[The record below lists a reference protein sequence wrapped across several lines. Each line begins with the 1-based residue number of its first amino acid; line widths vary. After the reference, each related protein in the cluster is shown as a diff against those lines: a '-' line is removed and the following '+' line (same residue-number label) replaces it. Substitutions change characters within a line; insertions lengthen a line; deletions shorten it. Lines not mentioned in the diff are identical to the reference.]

1 MVNIKPVKLGNN
13 TRMSFAKINEVLEMP
28 NLIEIQK
35 NSYKWFLEKGLK
47 EVFNDSTSIT
57 DYTGNLVLEFVD
69 YRLDENPKYSVEEC
83 KVRDVT
89 YAAPLRV
96 RARLINKETGEIK
109 ESEVFMGDFPLMTE
123 SGTFVIN
130 GAERVIVSQL
140 VRSPGVYYGMSY
152 DSTGKKLFT
161 STVIPNRGAW
171 LEYETDFSDIF
182 YVRID
187 KNRKMPVTVLL
198 RALGL
203 GSDAEILDFFGD
215 DERMHATIE
224 KDITKNT
231 EEALLEVYRK
241 LRPGEPLTLE
251 NSQQHLEGLF
261 FDPRRYDLS
270 RVGRYK
276 YNKKLGLSNRLAGCT
291 LSRPVVNPSTGELMA
306 EAGELIDRARAME
319 MEDAGVTVAYV
330 TVETHGGETREVKI
344 ITNGM
349 VDIHKYVNFDVE
361 ELGINERVSFA
372 VLQEILEQNE
382 DEESLKEAI
391 RARAGDLIPN
401 HITVDDIFASVNYV
415 NCLAFDIGTTD
426 DIDHLVNLD
435 DIEAI
440 FDRYRVLDYFERKS
454 ERGLSFQGDLRLAIC
469 HSIVIRMHGQITVE
483 STPNAQ
489 TTFTVRLPRL
499 KVTAEN
505 TSVND
510 NIVPIDTN
518 YGLPL
523 PTVTQREFTFDKNR
537 RTMFVVNDDS
547 EIMNFVA
554 ELFAP
559 DYNIKMPDG
568 LNAMIE
574 LLKQMHPDIIICD
587 ALSEKSDC
595 LSLIKFIKEG
605 KLTSHIPVILL
616 STAQQVDERIKGVE
630 SGADICLTLPFNVEY
645 LKAVTEQL
653 LKRNRSLKDYYKSSI
668 SAFELSDGKML
679 HQDDKEFI
687 DKMLKIINDNISNT
701 EISTKFI
708 ADEMGVSIRNLY
720 RRLEGILN
728 QTPTT
733 IIKEYRLA
741 KAEQLLT
748 STKLSIDEI
757 IYKAGF
763 VNRGTFF
770 KCFAAKYGCTPKVY
784 RKEKLSQ
791 IKQEVDE
798 VPEEPQDKA

>member
-1 MVNIKPVKLGNN
+1 MTEDQCHISYTQRSRSQYILSALKPVKLGNN

-391 RARAGDLIPN
+391 RARFDLI
-401 HITVDDIFASVNYV
+401 
-415 NCLAFDIGTTD
+415 
-426 DIDHLVNLD
+426 
-435 DIEAI
+435 
-440 FDRYRVLDYFERKS
+440 
-454 ERGLSFQGDLRLAIC
+454 
-469 HSIVIRMHGQITVE
+469 M
-483 STPNAQ
+483 
-489 TTFTVRLPRL
+489 
-499 KVTAEN
+499 
-505 TSVND
+505 
-510 NIVPIDTN
+510 
-518 YGLPL
+518 
-523 PTVTQREFTFDKNR
+523 
-537 RTMFVVNDDS
+537 
-547 EIMNFVA
+547 
-554 ELFAP
+554 
-559 DYNIKMPDG
+559 
-568 LNAMIE
+568 
-574 LLKQMHPDIIICD
+574 
-587 ALSEKSDC
+587 
-595 LSLIKFIKEG
+595 
-605 KLTSHIPVILL
+605 
-616 STAQQVDERIKGVE
+616 
-630 SGADICLTLPFNVEY
+630 
-645 LKAVTEQL
+645 
-653 LKRNRSLKDYYKSSI
+653 SS
-668 SAFELSDGKML
+668 SAFPN
-679 HQDDKEFI
+679 Q
-687 DKMLKIINDNISNT
+687 KI
-701 EISTKFI
+701 
-708 ADEMGVSIRNLY
+708 
-720 RRLEGILN
+720 
-728 QTPTT
+728 Q
-733 IIKEYRLA
+733 
-741 KAEQLLT
+741 
-748 STKLSIDEI
+748 
-757 IYKAGF
+757 
-763 VNRGTFF
+763 
-770 KCFAAKYGCTPKVY
+770 
-784 RKEKLSQ
+784 
-791 IKQEVDE
+791 
-798 VPEEPQDKA
+798 